1 MHPEAV
7 VLAQADAQGNLVDTK
22 IIAEPPPN
30 AGWGPLLVKGFQ
42 GAKFTPALSNSRR
55 GPGQFNLIA
64 NYEKMFNPD
73 SGPAI
78 STHINRDDTN
88 R

>member
-7 VLAQADAQGNLVDTK
+7 VLAQVDAQGNLVDTK

>member
-1 MHPEAV
+1 
-7 VLAQADAQGNLVDTK
+7 
-22 IIAEPPPN
+22 
-30 AGWGPLLVKGFQ
+30 VKGFQ
-42 GAKFTPALSNSRR
+42 GAKLIPALSNSRPV
-55 GPGQFNLIA
+55 PGQFDLIA

>member
-1 MHPEAV
+1 MHPGQWCWRKSTRKAIS
-7 VLAQADAQGNLVDTK
+7 LTQRSS
-22 IIAEPPPN
+22 PN
-30 AGWGPLLVKGFQ
+30 HRPTPAGGPLLVKGFQ
-42 GAKFTPALSNSRR
+42 GAKFIPALSNSRR
-55 GPGQFNLIA
+55 GPGQFDLIA

>member
-1 MHPEAV
+1 MHPGAV
-7 VLAQADAQGNLVDTK
+7 VLAQVDAQGNLVSTK
-22 IIAEPPPN
+22 IIAETPPN

-42 GAKFTPALSNSRR
+42 GAKFIPALSNSR
-55 GPGQFNLIA
+55 PIPSQFDLIA
-64 NYEKMFNPD
+64 DYEKMFNPD

-78 STHINRDDTN
+78 STHINHDDTN